1 MSTST
6 KELLKESYA
15 FTARSTGR
23 DPSKPGA
30 IRHILVNDSNFDTYV
45 NSLAEGLSR
54 SDTKMFKL
62 LAENTRVQLLEN
74 SMFSINPYETLA
86 LPLLRV
92 FFPKTIAKELV
103 TVIPMDKPEIIRG
116 FVKATF
122 KRFGDAR
129 SYMAPSNT
137 DITGGPQITV
147 PLTQAVAIGQT
158 DILQL
163 AGVNKDIAHIEKTFM
178 ITGVEFGDGE
188 QVPVNVTPTVDGDIS
203 VTVTKADGT
212 TSDTLVGRINYL
224 TGVLETASVNKGTGA
239 NAIAKVSFTCQLS
252 LEENTINPRA
262 SFSIEKMRLV
272 AKDRQIQTEWTVQM
286 QQDIKALYDI
296 DIQSELVAVM
306 GQQLVLDV
314 DRELV
319 NNLIYACE
327 RINGKSHNRTFN
339 KNPSEW
345 EKNTGQKFAFGPK
358 QWMENVLPVLNEL
371 SAAVYRDTNIAAANV
386 IACNPMDAAVFES
399 LNEFRYNGSS
409 SENGDMGYES
419 ATVANGK
426 WKVLVS
432 SVVPEGKS
440 VCIYKPQDVLRSVYI
455 YSPYVP
461 AVLTPYPLGNT
472 PSMSILS
479 RYGTQLIRPQG
490 IAVLNIK
497 DEHVQ

>member
-1 MSTST
+1 MSNST

-15 FTARSTGR
+15 FTARCTGR

-30 IRHILVNDSNFDTYV
+30 IRHILVNDNNFDTYV
-45 NSLAEGLSR
+45 NSLSEGLSNR
-54 SDTKMFKL
+54 DTKMFKL

-122 KRFGDAR
+122 KKFGDAR

-137 DITGGPQITV
+137 DITGGPQVTV
-147 PLTQAVAIGQT
+147 PLTQTQPISAPIN
-158 DILQL
+158 ILAL
-163 AGVNKDIAHIEKTFM
+163 AGVNQDIAHVEKTFM
-178 ITGVEFGDGE
+178 ITGVKINSKTM
-188 QVPVNVTPTVDGDIS
+188 PVTITPTVDGDIS
-203 VTVTKADGT
+203 ATITDSDGI
-212 TSDTLVGRINYL
+212 SDTLTGRINYL
-224 TGVLETASVNKGTGA
+224 TGVLELASVSKKITD
-239 NAIAKVSFTCQLS
+239 VSFTCQLS

-286 QQDIKALYDI
+286 QQDIKALYDV
-296 DIQSELVAVM
+296 DVQSELVAVM

-327 RINGKSHNRTFN
+327 RINGDDHNRSFN

-345 EKNTGQKFAFGPK
+345 EQKTGQKFTFGPK

-371 SAAVYRDTNIAAANV
+371 SAAVYRDTNIAAANT

-399 LNEFRYNGSS
+399 LNEFRYTGSS

-432 SVVPEGKS
+432 SVVPQGKS
-440 VCIYKPQDVLRSVYI
+440 VCIYKPADVLRSVYI

-497 DEHVQ
+497 DVDVR

>member
-15 FTARSTGR
+15 FTRKSTGR

-30 IRHILVNDSNFDTYV
+30 IRHILVDDSNFDTYV
-45 NSLAEGLSR
+45 NSLSEGLSR

-122 KRFGDAR
+122 KKFGDAR

-147 PLTQAVAIGQT
+147 PLTQAVEIGT
-158 DILQL
+158 TNILQL
-163 AGVNKDIAHIEKTFM
+163 AGVNQDIAHVEKTFM
-178 ITGVEFGDGE
+178 ITGVEMGSE
-188 QVPVNVTPTVDGDIS
+188 QIPVNVTPTVDGDIS
-203 VTVTKADGT
+203 ITVTASDGT
-212 TSDTLVGRINYL
+212 TTDTLVGRINYL
-224 TGVLETASVNKGTGA
+224 TGVLETAAVNKKITK
-239 NAIAKVSFTCQLS
+239 ISFTCQLS

-286 QQDIKALYDI
+286 QQDIKALYDV
-296 DIQSELVAVM
+296 DVQSELVAVM

-314 DRELV
+314 DREIV

-327 RINGKSHNRTFN
+327 RINGDSHNRTFN

-345 EKNTGQKFAFGPK
+345 EKKTGQKFAFGPK

-440 VCIYKPQDVLRSVYI
+440 VCIYKPADILRAVYI

-479 RYGTQLIRPQG
+479 RYGTQLLRPAG

-497 DEHVQ
+497 DEPDI